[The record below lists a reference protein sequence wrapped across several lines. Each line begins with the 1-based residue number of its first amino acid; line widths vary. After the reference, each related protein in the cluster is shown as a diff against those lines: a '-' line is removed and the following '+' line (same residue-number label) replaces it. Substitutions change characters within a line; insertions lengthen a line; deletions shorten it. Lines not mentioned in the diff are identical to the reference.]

1 MIINLTLASLQ
12 EPYTAKLIAI
22 RANLYQNQNR
32 SYGANNCIVLYFL
45 IIFIRHYRL
54 HQIYH

>member
-1 MIINLTLASLQ
+1 MIINLTLALLQ

-22 RANLYQNQNR
+22 RETYIKTKIAHMGQI
-32 SYGANNCIVLYFL
+32 IVLYFL

>member
-32 SYGANNCIVLYFL
+32 LYRAEKRLLSFKNKSYFNLGFL
-45 IIFIRHYRL
+45 TPKS
-54 HQIYH
+54 

>member
-32 SYGANNCIVLYFL
+32 SYGANNCIVLYY
-45 IIFIRHYRL
+45 IF
-54 HQIYH
+54 

>member
-32 SYGANNCIVLYFL
+32 SYGAEKINFRCHKLQL
-45 IIFIRHYRL
+45 LLCRG
-54 HQIYH
+54 

>member
-32 SYGANNCIVLYFL
+32 LYGAKKLLLLFKNKIYFNL
-45 IIFIRHYRL
+45 CFL
-54 HQIYH
+54 TP